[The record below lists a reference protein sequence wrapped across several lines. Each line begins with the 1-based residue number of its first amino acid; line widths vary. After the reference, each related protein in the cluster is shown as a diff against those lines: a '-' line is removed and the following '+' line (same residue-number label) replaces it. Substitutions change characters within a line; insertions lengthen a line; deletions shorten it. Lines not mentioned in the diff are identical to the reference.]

1 MADQRREDAEVGLE
15 ACGERA
21 ASLLVEKVSQ
31 FRLQLQM
38 QLQGAVE
45 EARAG
50 TARAVLFDRLQ
61 TGFQHLR
68 AGGQPQVVVGAEH
81 DAALALHDDL
91 RALPR
96 FQRVEIGV

>member
-1 MADQRREDAEVGLE
+1 MKLDTPTAELP
-15 ACGERA
+15 
-21 ASLLVEKVSQ
+21 L
-31 FRLQLQM
+31 
-38 QLQGAVE
+38 AVV
-45 EARAG
+45 AKMCIRDRAG

-96 FQRVEIGV
+96 FQRCLLYTSSINKTVKFLKDNAGKE